1 MTIALQTGV
10 RHCLRAGLLEAPLA
24 AILET
29 DETTLDQLIEQISAI
44 RSEMMELETAALAEQ
59 YDLHDSHRD
68 SAKNLVHY
76 LALRRHDLR
85 DIQERLAAQGLSSL
99 GRAESHAKA
108 NVDAIDAVLRR
119 LAASRYAPPEPN
131 GNVSYREGLAVL
143 RDHTDTLLGPE
154 PDNRRVRIM
163 VTMPAEAADDY
174 ELVRQLLLSGMNCM
188 RINCA
193 YDDVS
198 AWSKMIENLH
208 RAIAD
213 TGINCRILMDLA
225 GPKLRTGAI
234 EKGPAIIKWRPERNV
249 YGRLARPARVWLT
262 SAKGGNA
269 PPEPAAAC
277 LPITGNGL
285 SQLRVGDVL
294 KFFDSRGASRC
305 LRAVE
310 TADDGWWAESTQTT
324 YINSGTVLHLYREG
338 QSIRTFSGRVGK
350 LPPLEQRICLNK
362 GDTLVLTR
370 SPEPGKPPVYN
381 ARGQLISLPHI
392 SVTLP
397 EIFDDVRSG
406 EAIWFDNGAIGGV
419 IKRVREDEI
428 EVTITHTSP
437 RGNKLRADK
446 GINLPDSELRLQS
459 LTNKDL
465 NDLRFIATHADIV
478 GYSFVRRA
486 SDVQELQKQLALL
499 GGRDLGIV
507 LKIET
512 RRAFDELASLL
523 LALMR
528 SPAAGVMI
536 ARGDLAIECGW
547 ERMAE
552 VQEEILW
559 ICEAAHLPVIW
570 ATQVLESLA
579 KNGLPSRAEIT
590 DAAMG
595 ERAECVMLNK
605 GPYVLDA
612 VRVLDDILQ
621 RMEQHQSKKRSM
633 LRHLRLADHLPERA
647 TIRRS

>member
-1 MTIALQTGV
+1 MGAT
-10 RHCLRAGLLEAPLA
+10 
-24 AILET
+24 LET

-119 LAASRYAPPEPN
+119 LADSRYTPPEPD
-131 GNVSYREGLAVL
+131 GSVSYREGLAVL
-143 RDHTDTLLGPE
+143 RRHTDTLLGPE

-163 VTMPAEAADDY
+163 VTMPAEAAKDY
-174 ELVRQLLLSGMNCM
+174 ELVRQLLLGGMNCM

-213 TGINCRILMDLA
+213 TGKNCRILMDLA

-262 SAKGGNA
+262 SANGGTA

-285 SQLRVGDVL
+285 WHPKVGDVL

-310 TADDGWWAESTQTT
+310 PAGDGWWAESTQTT

-350 LPPLEQRICLNK
+350 LPPLEQHICLKK
-362 GDTLVLTR
+362 GDTLILTR

-381 ARGQLISLPHI
+381 ARGQLISLPYI

-406 EAIWFDNGAIGGV
+406 EAIWFDDGAIGGV
-419 IKRVREDEI
+419 IKHVRAAEI
-428 EVTITHTSP
+428 EVTITHASP

-478 GYSFVRRA
+478 GYSFVRSA

-499 GGRDLGIV
+499 GGRDLGII

-559 ICEAAHLPVIW
+559 ICEAAHIPVIW

-621 RMEQHQSKKRSM
+621 RMEQHQSKKRPM

-647 TIRRS
+647 TLGS